1 MKLFKSKTDA
11 STEDSSK
18 SEGLFSRLTKTR
30 QGLAGG
36 IRALF
41 SAGVKIDE
49 DFLDE
54 IQDQLIM
61 SDLGV
66 NASQKIVDELRQT
79 IKAKGIS
86 DEQECLD
93 VVRAAIKNILN
104 VDQTNETIE
113 TYGSD
118 ERPFVV
124 MMVGVNGVGKTTTCA
139 KLGAQAQSSGK
150 KVMFA
155 ACDTFRAAAIE
166 QLQSWGNRLDIPVIA
181 QQHGADAA
189 AVAFDAFNA
198 ACSRK
203 TDLLLIDTAGR
214 QHTHGDLME
223 QLKKVSRVLKK
234 ADESIPDQVWLTVD
248 AGNGQNVISQVD
260 HFNSAVGLD
269 GICVTKLDGTAKG
282 GVMVALA
289 EKFEVPIKY
298 IGVGEGVDD
307 LRPFDAEEFVQALI
321 PDRSHAAS

>member
-1 MKLFKSKTDA
+1 MKLFKSKTGDSA
-11 STEDSSK
+11 DGSSK
-18 SEGLFSRLTKTR
+18 TGGLFSRLTKTR

-36 IRALF
+36 IKALF
-41 SAGVKIDE
+41 TGGVKIDE
-49 DFLDE
+49 NILDE

-66 NASQKIVDELRQT
+66 NASQKVIDELRQQ
-79 IKAKGIS
+79 IKTRGIS
-86 DEQECLD
+86 DEQECLL
-93 VVRAAIKNILN
+93 VVREAIKEILIACQPN
-104 VDQTNETIE
+104 QGIE
-113 TYGSD
+113 NYASG
-118 ERPFVV
+118 ERPFVI

-139 KLGAQAQSSGK
+139 KLGAQGKNSGNN
-150 KVMFA
+150 VMFA

-166 QLQSWGNRLDIPVIA
+166 QLQTWGNQLDIPVIA
-181 QQHGADAA
+181 QKHGADAA

-198 ACSRK
+198 ATSRK

-234 ADESIPDQVWLTVD
+234 ADDSLPDQVWLTVD
-248 AGNGQNVISQVD
+248 AGNGQNVISQVE

-282 GVMVALA
+282 GVVVALA
-289 EKFEVPIKY
+289 EKFSIPIRY
-298 IGVGEGVDD
+298 IGVGEAVED
-307 LRPFDAEEFVQALI
+307 LRPFDVDEFVWALI
-321 PDRSHAAS
+321 PDKADTSS